1 MSEAEIL
8 QVPSPADFHVHLR
21 QGDMSALVTPH
32 VALGG
37 FKLAYVMPNTKP
49 PVTTTEQALAYKQT
63 LEAIDPRIE
72 YMMTLY
78 LSPELTPDEIRKAK
92 GAGIAGVKSYPRG
105 VTTNS
110 DSGIESYEVYYPV
123 FEAMQEVD
131 MVLNLHGEIP
141 SEARTNTCVLN
152 AEPQFLPHLRKLHAA
167 FPRLRIVLEH
177 ATTRAAVECV
187 KELGD
192 TVACSIT
199 AHHLALTVDD
209 WAGQSWNFCKPV
221 AKYPDDREALRDII
235 KEGHPRFFLGSDS
248 APHPP
253 SSKSNAMP
261 DSPCAAG
268 VYTSP
273 ILLPLVAHLLESFGA
288 LDRLADFVSNNGRR
302 FYKKELPV
310 AAPVVKLRRSPETVR
325 TQWTLGEEKVTPLAY
340 TDVIMMSAMD
350 ILPLSS
356 TSAWSYNSEVTNKM
370 VSNERNSSSESE
382 QSWNTPGLP
391 TLVSQAPQRPGLKH
405 LLLFTSLFIPIVFLP
420 YVPLR
425 RHLWQQTRQLEVLKS
440 HLGNQLSVTKENS
453 KKLAAA
459 IQENQQLRQ
468 EIQTLRP
475 ELQKLYAGLEELKK
489 GNRDKEVRDLNQAQ
503 WNQEILGAIERM
515 QKDTRPLT
523 PETFKQLS
531 EALVH
536 LAAFVEGEERRYGL
550 NQTLEDESHGVS
562 VMRTLAMRLLAVSGM
577 DSTYTAEEIKKTSIA
592 RLIHTMS
599 ADKVPA
605 MSTPELT
612 TPAAA
617 GSSKHEEDGK
627 GEAETL
633 ASEEVIELQAFIE
646 RREWIEDKI
655 RQLLEK
661 MPPIEV
667 FAGIQEL
674 LASSTTPITSLPTRE
689 ELAKWVAEH
698 DRIEHEAEQFDA
710 GDMSR
715 LKKFTKAATQRNLS
729 REDTD
734 LIEVTLTTLLALDRL
749 LHLLRGRAENL
760 ELMSIRL
767 TWEEQRLLAW
777 NEHQSILADLRAFIT
792 NKARWSTASLE
803 QTPQPSASASALDRR
818 LSSASNA
825 SGPPGDLTTRSSLSR
840 GSRYM
845 LGETLS
851 LDAAQL
857 STRLLGV
864 NKSVVA
870 SGKTLDKLIDSSHRK
885 PVPDEILDE
894 QDKIENESGSMQEA
908 GKFAMA
914 MVMQWKKSD
923 EIYGELKKDQSA
935 AATLKEEIE
944 NAKLQHPSQ
953 KLNESFSARSSA
965 LTSRLALVGDPA
977 TSRSFPRPTHP
988 LFPDQNASNM
998 ALTKLLSRELAI
1010 TSKAIREA
1018 AGSAAQYQTMV
1029 QNITEVEGLRDKMV
1043 ALVKQLEAITKHYT
1057 TGIPSQ
1063 DGDGSIPNVEDASC
1077 LNPTRHGAFLALLPA
1092 TLKEHDI
1099 ADQEASRSKAQCKT
1113 HLLKV
1118 GAAGIDPDLKSGVLD
1133 AMERLEK
1140 QQEITQVARKNVHDR
1155 IETMREARAIKAAV
1169 DVVQETTIGL
1179 RRQIIRSLQ
1188 HQRWKP
1194 QRVQDGRPMTPES
1207 PPPITAQ
1214 PLLTPS
1220 DAYLQADELT
1230 VQTSSTVEKP
1240 LLALAPSLG
1249 PSLSSALE
1257 DMQRSLTHRIREV
1270 RRLTALWES
1279 IKRQTAAMDA
1289 VRREAHNL
1297 EADLADLLYQYD
1309 TVLDQ
1314 STDGYSEHSEIVAR
1328 EASLKTLQDSTNE
1341 RAQQFVGTLSTRVP
1355 FIANSAHSEA
1365 FSLSSTNDDHDAPGR
1380 LPFALISLDDSV
1392 RADANAYAVSISGS
1406 LAQLSKKSNFLKIAL
1421 LAQGF
1426 ETAKKPV
1433 VDELAET
1440 SQVVAS
1446 IQSALDQLEGS
1457 EHEQPILN
1465 TLSSYENQI
1474 NILLRDFAPRVGS
1487 KFASVRH
1494 ALAKMTTAPGA
1505 NDPFVQ
1511 ERYLNSR
1518 SREVEKLAAMIES
1531 STRDLSAL
1539 ANRVM
1544 SMKLLET
1551 RRIEAE
1557 EAKAL
1562 ADLRA
1567 KEEAEERARLE
1578 AEIARFEEE
1587 ERKRKEQEE
1596 IQRAEAEKARL
1607 DAEEAARRAEEA
1619 RQLEKEAEQAR
1630 LKAEREAELL
1640 EQQRLRDEERAKV
1653 EAEKQR
1659 LEAEAQ
1665 AHREAEAA
1673 ARRELEEN
1681 RRREQETL
1689 SKIAAEREAH
1699 ETEQRKRRDTE
1710 TERLAEE
1717 AKLRAEVA
1725 RQESEILRL
1734 EEEIRKD
1741 RETRKSMDANGA
1753 DEFGPASAL
1762 VVVSPE
1768 GAMEDSAVFGT
1779 NAPHALGMSEDMIQ
1793 LKAKIAKIRSEL
1805 RDIGINALA
1814 RPSINA
1820 PFPAK
1825 TDVDKMRVRFLRL
1838 QKERSKLPDG
1848 SPDPLLN
1855 AELTSL
1861 KFEVDNSVILMAHL
1875 TRLTEFVKRLA
1886 VCDGALSELLNHVDS
1901 YPALPAMEDLVH
1913 HFSDPKDTPQ
1923 AQMTA
1928 RLKFTEDVIGRLKS
1942 CAESLS
1948 EDKRVVEE
1956 SKRIHQTWEELH
1968 DMAND
1973 CLLEMPSRPST
1984 STSINSMSVS
1994 SVKRRSL
2001 VPSSS
2006 GPSPL
2011 DLSTRRGPSTPR
2023 MNPSAS
2029 SSRAPSV
2036 SSSVRRPSSRI
2047 STRSVSGPMT
2057 MSTPKAPS
2065 SRPISTPGTGGLRV
2079 RERTTSTSS
2088 NVSTGIFGPS
2098 SRLLASTFSSR
2109 QRANRLGASLSTPP
2123 PMRPLSRGPSSS
2135 PPSYQAPIQGG
2146 SWSKARRPSY
2156 GGTLPRNFKS
2166 PPETPAPKPRRK
2178 YVPNPTNKLDVA
2190 VGAVVNQLP
2199 VDIGIE
2205 ASEDNWKDKS
2215 GKYWIGDD
2223 DPKLCYCRILRSETV
2238 MVRVGGGWVELSKFI
2253 KDHFADLFRLLPA
2266 TVTSPPQ
2273 ALQENGPKW
2282 ISSGT
2287 LLEDSDQTPTRRPRS
2302 AMAKPGTPEPKR
2314 APSRASPSPG
2324 IGAPTFKT
2332 PPVHAPGG
2340 GSRSSGTTNLT
2351 TESDYSSWARRS
2363 ANTWAIKAIG
2373 MAVIDVL

>member
-288 LDRLADFVSNNGRR
+288 LDRLADF
-302 FYKKELPV
+302 
-310 AAPVVKLRRSPETVR
+310 
-325 TQWTLGEEKVTPLAY
+325 
-340 TDVIMMSAMD
+340 
-350 ILPLSS
+350 
-356 TSAWSYNSEVTNKM
+356 
-370 VSNERNSSSESE
+370 
-382 QSWNTPGLP
+382 
-391 TLVSQAPQRPGLKH
+391 
-405 LLLFTSLFIPIVFLP
+405 
-420 YVPLR
+420 
-425 RHLWQQTRQLEVLKS
+425 
-440 HLGNQLSVTKENS
+440 LSVTKENS

-531 EALVH
+531 EALAH

-577 DSTYTAEEIKKTSIA
+577 DSTYTAEEIKKFYTSIA

-599 ADKVPA
+599 ADEVPA

-655 RQLLEK
+655 RLLEK

-803 QTPQPSASASALDRR
+803 QRPQPSASASAIDRR

-1099 ADQEASRSKAQCKT
+1099 ADQEASRSKAQCKA

-1446 IQSALDQLEGS
+1446 IQSALGQLEGS

-1465 TLSSYENQI
+1465 TLSSYEDQI
-1474 NILLRDFAPRVGS
+1474 NILLRDFAPRIGS

>member
-1 MSEAEIL
+1 
-8 QVPSPADFHVHLR
+8 
-21 QGDMSALVTPH
+21 
-32 VALGG
+32 
-37 FKLAYVMPNTKP
+37 
-49 PVTTTEQALAYKQT
+49 
-63 LEAIDPRIE
+63 
-72 YMMTLY
+72 
-78 LSPELTPDEIRKAK
+78 
-92 GAGIAGVKSYPRG
+92 
-105 VTTNS
+105 
-110 DSGIESYEVYYPV
+110 
-123 FEAMQEVD
+123 
-131 MVLNLHGEIP
+131 
-141 SEARTNTCVLN
+141 
-152 AEPQFLPHLRKLHAA
+152 
-167 FPRLRIVLEH
+167 
-177 ATTRAAVECV
+177 
-187 KELGD
+187 
-192 TVACSIT
+192 
-199 AHHLALTVDD
+199 
-209 WAGQSWNFCKPV
+209 
-221 AKYPDDREALRDII
+221 
-235 KEGHPRFFLGSDS
+235 
-248 APHPP
+248 
-253 SSKSNAMP
+253 
-261 DSPCAAG
+261 
-268 VYTSP
+268 
-273 ILLPLVAHLLESFGA
+273 
-288 LDRLADFVSNNGRR
+288 
-302 FYKKELPV
+302 
-310 AAPVVKLRRSPETVR
+310 
-325 TQWTLGEEKVTPLAY
+325 
-340 TDVIMMSAMD
+340 
-350 ILPLSS
+350 
-356 TSAWSYNSEVTNKM
+356 M
-370 VSNERNSSSESE
+370 VSTERNPTPEPE
-382 QSWNTPGLP
+382 QSWSNISLP
-391 TLVSQAPQRPGLKH
+391 TLVGQVPQRPGITH
-405 LLLFTSLFIPIVFLP
+405 LLLFTSLFVPLVFLP

-453 KKLAAA
+453 KKLADA
-459 IQENQQLRQ
+459 IKENQQLRQ
-468 EIQTLRP
+468 EIRTLHP
-475 ELQKLYAGLEELKK
+475 ELEKLRAGLEELRKE
-489 GNRDKEVRDLNQAQ
+489 NRDKEVRDLNQTQ

-536 LAAFVEGEERRYGL
+536 LAAFVEAEERRYGL
-550 NQTLEDESHGVS
+550 HPGGLEDESGGVG
-562 VMRTLAMRLLAVSGM
+562 VMRTLAMRLLSASGM
-577 DSTYTAEEIKKTSIA
+577 DYTHEEVRKA
-592 RLIHTMS
+592 N
-599 ADKVPA
+599 KVPA
-605 MSTPELT
+605 MPPLELT
-612 TPAAA
+612 PAPAA
-617 GSSKHEEDGK
+617 GSLIDAEDGK
-627 GEAETL
+627 GRAETL

-655 RQLLEK
+655 RLLEK

-667 FAGIQEL
+667 FAGIPEL

-689 ELAKWVAEH
+689 ELAKWVTEH
-698 DRIEHEAEQFDA
+698 DKIEQEAEQFDA

-777 NEHQSILADLRAFIT
+777 NEHQSTLTDLRAFIT
-792 NKARWSTASLE
+792 NRARWTAACFE
-803 QTPQPSASASALDRR
+803 QTPQPSASALDRR

-825 SGPPGDLTTRSSLSR
+825 SGPPGDITSTRSSLSR
-840 GSRYM
+840 GSRFM

-857 STRLLGV
+857 STRLLGLS
-864 NKSVVA
+864 KSVAA

-894 QDKIENESGSMQEA
+894 QDKIENESGATQEA
-908 GKFAMA
+908 GKFTMA

-923 EIYGELKKDQSA
+923 EIYGELKKDQA
-935 AATLKEEIE
+935 AAAILKEEIE
-944 NAKLQHPSQ
+944 NARLQHPSQ
-953 KLNESFSARSSA
+953 KLNESFTSRSAA
-965 LTSRLALVGDPA
+965 LTTRLSLVGDPA

-988 LFPDQNASNM
+988 LFPDQNAANM
-998 ALTKLLSRELAI
+998 ALMKLLSRELAV

-1018 AGSAAQYQTMV
+1018 ASSAAKYQTMV

-1043 ALVKQLEAITKHYT
+1043 ALVTRLEAITQHYT

-1092 TLKEHDI
+1092 TLKEHDN
-1099 ADQEASRSKAQCKT
+1099 ADEEANRSKAQCKA

-1118 GAAGIDPDLKSGVLD
+1118 GAAGIDPNLKSGVLA

-1140 QQEITQVARKNVHDR
+1140 QQEITQTARKNVHGR
-1155 IETMREARAIKAAV
+1155 IEIMRGARAIKASA
-1169 DVVQETTIGL
+1169 DTVQETTIAL
-1179 RRQIIRSLQ
+1179 RRQIIRALQ
-1188 HQRWKP
+1188 NQRWKP

-1207 PPPITAQ
+1207 PPPMVAQ

-1220 DAYLQADELT
+1220 DAFLQADVLT
-1230 VQTSSTVEKP
+1230 TQTSSTVEKP

-1249 PSLSSALE
+1249 TSLSSALE
-1257 DMQRSLTHRIREV
+1257 DMQQSLTRRIREV
-1270 RRLTALWES
+1270 RRLTSLWES
-1279 IKRQTAAMDA
+1279 VKRQTSAMDG

-1297 EADLADLLYQYD
+1297 EADLADLVYQYD

-1314 STDGYSEHSEIVAR
+1314 STDGYSAYSEIAAQ
-1328 EASLKTLQDSTNE
+1328 ESSLKTLLDTTNE

-1365 FSLSSTNDDHDAPGR
+1365 FTTSSTNEDPDAPGR

-1406 LAQLSKKSNFLKIAL
+1406 LAQLAKKSNYLKIAL

-1426 ETAKKPV
+1426 DTSKKPV
-1433 VDELAET
+1433 TEELAET
-1440 SQVVAS
+1440 SQLIAG
-1446 IQSALDQLEGS
+1446 IQAALDRLEGS
-1457 EHEQPILN
+1457 AHETPVLDTLSGYEDQVN
-1465 TLSSYENQI
+1465 TLLKNFS
-1474 NILLRDFAPRVGS
+1474 LRIGS
-1487 KFASVRH
+1487 KLASVRH
-1494 ALAKMTTAPGA
+1494 ALAKMTAAPGA

-1539 ANRVM
+1539 ANRV
-1544 SMKLLET
+1544 SSLKLLEAK
-1551 RRIEAE
+1551 RIEAE

-1562 ADLRA
+1562 ADLRT

-1607 DAEEAARRAEEA
+1607 EAEEAARRAEEE
-1619 RQLEKEAEQAR
+1619 RQREKEAEQAR

-1640 EQQRLRDEERAKV
+1640 EQHRLRDEERARV
-1653 EAEKQR
+1653 ETEKQQ
-1659 LEAEAQ
+1659 LEAEAR

-1681 RRREQETL
+1681 RKREQETL

-1699 ETEQRKRRDTE
+1699 ETEQRTRRNTE

-1725 RQESEILRL
+1725 RQEGEILRL

-1741 RETRKSMDANGA
+1741 REGRRSMDIAGA
-1753 DEFGPASAL
+1753 DEFGRISDNSASAL

-1768 GAMEDSAVFGT
+1768 GAMEGSEVFGFDS
-1779 NAPHALGMSEDMIQ
+1779 PHHSLTMSEDMIQ
-1793 LKAKIAKIRSEL
+1793 LKANIARIRSEL

-1820 PFPAK
+1820 PFPPK
-1825 TDVDKMRVRFLRL
+1825 TEVDKMRVRFLRL
-1838 QKERSKLPDG
+1838 QKERSKLPD
-1848 SPDPLLN
+1848 SSSDPLLN

-1875 TRLTEFVKRLA
+1875 SRLTEFVKRLA
-1886 VCDGALSELLNHVDS
+1886 VCDGALSELLNHIDS
-1901 YPALPAMEDLVH
+1901 YPALPAMDDLVH
-1913 HFSDPKDTPQ
+1913 HFSDPNEAPKS
-1923 AQMTA
+1923 QMTD
-1928 RLKFTEDVIGRLKS
+1928 RLKFTEDAINRLKS
-1942 CAESLS
+1942 CGESLS

-1956 SKRIHQTWEELH
+1956 SKRIQQTWEELH

-1984 STSINSMSVS
+1984 STSINSTSVS
-1994 SVKRRSL
+1994 SVRRRPL

-2006 GPSPL
+2006 APSPL

-2023 MNPSAS
+2023 MNTSTS
-2029 SSRAPSV
+2029 SSRAASV
-2036 SSSVRRPSSRI
+2036 SSSMRRPSSRI
-2047 STRSVSGPMT
+2047 STRSVSGPMGL
-2057 MSTPKAPS
+2057 STPKAS
-2065 SRPISTPGTGGLRV
+2065 GSRPISTPGTGGLRA
-2079 RERTTSTSS
+2079 RERTISTTSNAS
-2088 NVSTGIFGPS
+2088 NGIFSGVS
-2098 SRLLASTFSSR
+2098 SRLMASTFSSR
-2109 QRANRLGASLSTPP
+2109 QRANKSGANLSP
-2123 PMRPLSRGPSSS
+2123 PMRPLSRGPSPS
-2135 PPSYQAPIQGG
+2135 PPSYQTPVRGG
-2146 SWSKARRPSY
+2146 NWSKTGRPSF

-2166 PPETPAPKPRRK
+2166 PPSTPFPKPRRT
-2178 YVPNPTNKLDVA
+2178 YIPNPANKLDVA

-2205 ASEDNWKDKS
+2205 ALEDNWKDKS
-2215 GKYWIGDD
+2215 GKYWIGDE

-2253 KDHFADLFRLLPA
+2253 KDHFADLFCLLPVA
-2266 TVTSPPQ
+2266 SPPQ
-2273 ALQENGPKW
+2273 NEGPKW
-2282 ISSGT
+2282 ISSAT
-2287 LLEDSDQTPTRRPRS
+2287 LFEETEQTPTRRPRS
-2302 AMAKPGTPEPKR
+2302 ALGKPGTPEPRR

-2324 IGAPTFKT
+2324 APTFHT
-2332 PPVHAPGG
+2332 PPGISPNAATGS
-2340 GSRSSGTTNLT
+2340 SRSSPLTPIQFMRRVEDQGPRARPTSPLNRTTVRGRGQQPLGA
-2351 TESDYSSWARRS
+2351 SKPLAWR
-2363 ANTWAIKAIG
+2363 W
-2373 MAVIDVL
+2373 

>member
-1 MSEAEIL
+1 
-8 QVPSPADFHVHLR
+8 
-21 QGDMSALVTPH
+21 
-32 VALGG
+32 
-37 FKLAYVMPNTKP
+37 
-49 PVTTTEQALAYKQT
+49 
-63 LEAIDPRIE
+63 
-72 YMMTLY
+72 
-78 LSPELTPDEIRKAK
+78 
-92 GAGIAGVKSYPRG
+92 
-105 VTTNS
+105 
-110 DSGIESYEVYYPV
+110 
-123 FEAMQEVD
+123 
-131 MVLNLHGEIP
+131 
-141 SEARTNTCVLN
+141 
-152 AEPQFLPHLRKLHAA
+152 
-167 FPRLRIVLEH
+167 
-177 ATTRAAVECV
+177 
-187 KELGD
+187 
-192 TVACSIT
+192 
-199 AHHLALTVDD
+199 
-209 WAGQSWNFCKPV
+209 
-221 AKYPDDREALRDII
+221 
-235 KEGHPRFFLGSDS
+235 
-248 APHPP
+248 
-253 SSKSNAMP
+253 
-261 DSPCAAG
+261 
-268 VYTSP
+268 
-273 ILLPLVAHLLESFGA
+273 
-288 LDRLADFVSNNGRR
+288 
-302 FYKKELPV
+302 
-310 AAPVVKLRRSPETVR
+310 
-325 TQWTLGEEKVTPLAY
+325 
-340 TDVIMMSAMD
+340 
-350 ILPLSS
+350 
-356 TSAWSYNSEVTNKM
+356 
-370 VSNERNSSSESE
+370 
-382 QSWNTPGLP
+382 
-391 TLVSQAPQRPGLKH
+391 
-405 LLLFTSLFIPIVFLP
+405 
-420 YVPLR
+420 
-425 RHLWQQTRQLEVLKS
+425 
-440 HLGNQLSVTKENS
+440 
-453 KKLAAA
+453 
-459 IQENQQLRQ
+459 
-468 EIQTLRP
+468 
-475 ELQKLYAGLEELKK
+475 
-489 GNRDKEVRDLNQAQ
+489 
-503 WNQEILGAIERM
+503 
-515 QKDTRPLT
+515 
-523 PETFKQLS
+523 
-531 EALVH
+531 
-536 LAAFVEGEERRYGL
+536 
-550 NQTLEDESHGVS
+550 
-562 VMRTLAMRLLAVSGM
+562 
-577 DSTYTAEEIKKTSIA
+577 
-592 RLIHTMS
+592 MS
-599 ADKVPA
+599 ADKEHA
-605 MSTPELT
+605 MSPTPEP
-612 TPAAA
+612 TPDAAA
-617 GSSKHEEDGK
+617 GSSTNTEGEQ

-646 RREWIEDKI
+646 RREWIENKI
-655 RQLLEK
+655 RLLEK

-667 FAGIQEL
+667 FAGIPEL

-689 ELAKWVAEH
+689 ELVKWVAEH
-698 DRIEHEAEQFDA
+698 DKIEHEAEQFDA

-767 TWEEQRLLAW
+767 TWEEQRLLTW
-777 NEHQSILADLRAFIT
+777 NEHHSILADLRAFIT
-792 NKARWSTASLE
+792 NRARWSIASLE

-825 SGPPGDLTTRSSLSR
+825 SGPPGDLTSTRSSLSR
-840 GSRYM
+840 SSRYM

-851 LDAAQL
+851 LDAAQI
-857 STRLLGV
+857 STRLLAV

-870 SGKTLDKLIDSSHRK
+870 SGKSLDKLIDSSHRK

-894 QDKIENESGSMQEA
+894 QDKIENESGGMQEA

-923 EIYGELKKDQSA
+923 EIYGELKKDQAA
-935 AATLKEEIE
+935 AATLREEIE

-988 LFPDQNASNM
+988 LFPDQNVSNM
-998 ALTKLLSRELAI
+998 ALTKLLSKELAI

-1029 QNITEVEGLRDKMV
+1029 QNITEVEGLRDRMV
-1043 ALVKQLEAITKHYT
+1043 ELAEQLGAITKHYT

-1092 TLKEHDI
+1092 TIKEHDI
-1099 ADQEASRSKAQCKT
+1099 ADGEANQSKAKCKA
-1113 HLLKV
+1113 HLLRA
-1118 GAAGIDPDLKSGVLD
+1118 GTAGIDPDLKSGVLA

-1140 QQEITQVARKNVHDR
+1140 QQEIAQGARKNVHDR

-1169 DVVQETTIGL
+1169 DTVQETTISL
-1179 RRQIIRSLQ
+1179 RRQIIRCLQ

-1207 PPPITAQ
+1207 PPPVVAQ

-1220 DAYLQADELT
+1220 DAHLQADALT
-1230 VQTSSTVEKP
+1230 IQTSSTVEKP

-1270 RRLTALWES
+1270 RRLTSLWES
-1279 IKRQTAAMDA
+1279 IKRQTTAMDA

-1314 STDGYSEHSEIVAR
+1314 STDGYSEHSEIVTR
-1328 EASLKTLQDSTNE
+1328 EVSLKNMLDSTNE
-1341 RAQQFVGTLSTRVP
+1341 RAQQFVATLSTRVP

-1365 FSLSSTNDDHDAPGR
+1365 FGLSSTNDDHDAPGR

-1406 LAQLSKKSNFLKIAL
+1406 LAQLSKKSNYLKIAL

-1433 VDELAET
+1433 TDELAKT
-1440 SQVVAS
+1440 SQLLAI
-1446 IQSALDQLEGS
+1446 IQGALDKLEGS
-1457 EHEQPILN
+1457 EHDESVLDTLLGYEDQVS
-1465 TLSSYENQI
+1465 TLSK
-1474 NILLRDFAPRVGS
+1474 DFAPRIGS
-1487 KFASVRH
+1487 KLASVRH
-1494 ALAKMTTAPGA
+1494 ALTKMTTAPGA
-1505 NDPFVQ
+1505 SDPFVQ

-1539 ANRVM
+1539 ANRVV

-1562 ADLRA
+1562 ADSRA

-1587 ERKRKEQEE
+1587 ERRRKELEE

-1607 DAEEAARRAEEA
+1607 EAEEAARRAEEA
-1619 RQLEKEAEQAR
+1619 RQREKEAEQVR
-1630 LKAEREAELL
+1630 LKVEREAELL
-1640 EQQRLRDEERAKV
+1640 EQQRLRDEERARV
-1653 EAEKQR
+1653 EAEKQQ

-1689 SKIAAEREAH
+1689 SRIAAEREAH

-1710 TERLAEE
+1710 TERSAEE

-1725 RQESEILRL
+1725 RQEAEILRL
-1734 EEEIRKD
+1734 EEEIRND
-1741 RETRKSMDANGA
+1741 RETRKSMDAAGV
-1753 DEFGPASAL
+1753 DELGRPPIVPASAL

-1768 GAMEDSAVFGT
+1768 GAMEDSEVFGSDSSH
-1779 NAPHALGMSEDMIQ
+1779 HARPMSEEMIQ
-1793 LKAKIAKIRSEL
+1793 LKAKISRIRTEL

-1825 TDVDKMRVRFLRL
+1825 VEVDKMRVRFLRL
-1838 QKERSKLPDG
+1838 QKERSKLPD
-1848 SPDPLLN
+1848 SSSDPLLN

-1901 YPALPAMEDLVH
+1901 YPALPAMEDVVH
-1913 HFSDPKDTPQ
+1913 HFSDPKDTPH
-1923 AQMTA
+1923 AQMTS
-1928 RLKFTEDVIGRLKS
+1928 RLKFTEDAISRLKS

-1948 EDKRVVEE
+1948 DDKRVVEE
-1956 SKRIHQTWEELH
+1956 SRRIHQTWEELH

-1984 STSINSMSVS
+1984 SASINSTSVS
-1994 SVKRRSL
+1994 SVMRRPL

-2023 MNPSAS
+2023 MNPSVS

-2036 SSSVRRPSSRI
+2036 SSSIRRPSSRV
-2047 STRSVSGPMT
+2047 STRSVSGPMPV
-2057 MSTPKAPS
+2057 STPKAS
-2065 SRPISTPGTGGLRV
+2065 GSRPISTPGTGSLRI

-2088 NVSTGIFGPS
+2088 NASNGIFGPS

-2123 PMRPLSRGPSSS
+2123 PMRPQSRGPSSS
-2135 PPSYQAPIQGG
+2135 PPSYQAPMHGG
-2146 SWSKARRPSY
+2146 SWSKTRRPSY

-2166 PPETPAPKPRRK
+2166 PPETPAPKPRRT
-2178 YVPNPTNKLDVA
+2178 YIPNPTNKLDVA

-2253 KDHFADLFRLLPA
+2253 KDHFADLFRLIPA

-2273 ALQENGPKW
+2273 APQENGPRW
-2282 ISSGT
+2282 ISSTT
-2287 LLEDSDQTPTRRPRS
+2287 LLEEFDQTPTRRPRS
-2302 AMAKPGTPEPKR
+2302 ALGKPGTPEPKR
-2314 APSRASPSPG
+2314 APSRASPSP

-2332 PPVHAPGG
+2332 PPGMSPNAGT
-2340 GSRSSGTTNLT
+2340 GSSNSSPLTPIQFMRRVEDQGPRARPTSPLSRTTVRGRGQQPLG
-2351 TESDYSSWARRS
+2351 SSRPLAWR
-2363 ANTWAIKAIG
+2363 
-2373 MAVIDVL
+2373 L

>member
-1 MSEAEIL
+1 
-8 QVPSPADFHVHLR
+8 
-21 QGDMSALVTPH
+21 
-32 VALGG
+32 
-37 FKLAYVMPNTKP
+37 
-49 PVTTTEQALAYKQT
+49 
-63 LEAIDPRIE
+63 
-72 YMMTLY
+72 
-78 LSPELTPDEIRKAK
+78 
-92 GAGIAGVKSYPRG
+92 
-105 VTTNS
+105 
-110 DSGIESYEVYYPV
+110 
-123 FEAMQEVD
+123 
-131 MVLNLHGEIP
+131 
-141 SEARTNTCVLN
+141 
-152 AEPQFLPHLRKLHAA
+152 
-167 FPRLRIVLEH
+167 
-177 ATTRAAVECV
+177 
-187 KELGD
+187 
-192 TVACSIT
+192 
-199 AHHLALTVDD
+199 
-209 WAGQSWNFCKPV
+209 
-221 AKYPDDREALRDII
+221 
-235 KEGHPRFFLGSDS
+235 
-248 APHPP
+248 
-253 SSKSNAMP
+253 
-261 DSPCAAG
+261 
-268 VYTSP
+268 
-273 ILLPLVAHLLESFGA
+273 
-288 LDRLADFVSNNGRR
+288 
-302 FYKKELPV
+302 
-310 AAPVVKLRRSPETVR
+310 
-325 TQWTLGEEKVTPLAY
+325 
-340 TDVIMMSAMD
+340 
-350 ILPLSS
+350 
-356 TSAWSYNSEVTNKM
+356 
-370 VSNERNSSSESE
+370 
-382 QSWNTPGLP
+382 
-391 TLVSQAPQRPGLKH
+391 
-405 LLLFTSLFIPIVFLP
+405 
-420 YVPLR
+420 
-425 RHLWQQTRQLEVLKS
+425 
-440 HLGNQLSVTKENS
+440 
-453 KKLAAA
+453 
-459 IQENQQLRQ
+459 
-468 EIQTLRP
+468 
-475 ELQKLYAGLEELKK
+475 
-489 GNRDKEVRDLNQAQ
+489 
-503 WNQEILGAIERM
+503 
-515 QKDTRPLT
+515 
-523 PETFKQLS
+523 
-531 EALVH
+531 
-536 LAAFVEGEERRYGL
+536 
-550 NQTLEDESHGVS
+550 
-562 VMRTLAMRLLAVSGM
+562 
-577 DSTYTAEEIKKTSIA
+577 
-592 RLIHTMS
+592 MS
-599 ADKVPA
+599 ADKELS
-605 MSTPELT
+605 MSPTPEPT
-612 TPAAA
+612 TTIAA
-617 GSSKHEEDGK
+617 GSSTNAEDGK

-646 RREWIEDKI
+646 RREWIENKI
-655 RQLLEK
+655 RLLEK

-667 FAGIQEL
+667 FEGIPEL

-698 DRIEHEAEQFDA
+698 DKIEHEAEQFDA

-777 NEHQSILADLRAFIT
+777 NEHQSILTDLRAFIT
-792 NKARWSTASLE
+792 NRARWSTASLE
-803 QTPQPSASASALDRR
+803 QTPQPSASALDRR

-825 SGPPGDLTTRSSLSR
+825 SGPPGDRDLTSTRSSLSR

-851 LDAAQL
+851 LDAAQI

-894 QDKIENESGSMQEA
+894 QDKIENESGGMQEA

-923 EIYGELKKDQSA
+923 EIYGELKKDQVA
-935 AATLKEEIE
+935 AATLREEIE
-944 NAKLQHPSQ
+944 NAKLQRPNQ

-977 TSRSFPRPTHP
+977 TSRSFPRPIHP

-998 ALTKLLSRELAI
+998 ALTKLLSKELAI

-1029 QNITEVEGLRDKMV
+1029 QNIVEVEGLRDKMV
-1043 ALVKQLEAITKHYT
+1043 ELARQLEAITKHYT

-1092 TLKEHDI
+1092 TLKEHDS
-1099 ADQEASRSKAQCKT
+1099 ADEEANRSKAQCKA

-1118 GAAGIDPDLKSGVLD
+1118 GTAGIDPDLKSGVLA

-1140 QQEITQVARKNVHDR
+1140 QQDITQSARKNVQDR
-1155 IETMREARAIKAAV
+1155 IETMRQARAVKAAV
-1169 DVVQETTIGL
+1169 DAVQDTTTSL

-1207 PPPITAQ
+1207 PPPVLAQ
-1214 PLLTPS
+1214 LLLTPS
-1220 DAYLQADELT
+1220 DAHLQADALT

-1249 PSLSSALE
+1249 PNLSSALE

-1270 RRLTALWES
+1270 RRLTSLWES

-1309 TVLDQ
+1309 TILDQ
-1314 STDGYSEHSEIVAR
+1314 STDGYSERNEIVAR
-1328 EASLKTLQDSTNE
+1328 EASLKNLLDSTNE

-1406 LAQLSKKSNFLKIAL
+1406 LAQLLKKSNYLKIAL

-1433 VDELAET
+1433 MEELVET
-1440 SQVVAS
+1440 SQLVAS
-1446 IQSALDQLEGS
+1446 IQGALNRLEGS
-1457 EHEQPILN
+1457 EHEEPILD
-1465 TLSSYENQI
+1465 TLSSYEDQI
-1474 NILLRDFAPRVGS
+1474 NALLKDFPPRIGS
-1487 KFASVRH
+1487 KVISVRH

-1505 NDPFVQ
+1505 SDPFVQ

-1539 ANRVM
+1539 ANRVV

-1557 EAKAL
+1557 EAKAH

-1587 ERKRKEQEE
+1587 ERKRKELEE
-1596 IQRAEAEKARL
+1596 IQRTEAEKARL
-1607 DAEEAARRAEEA
+1607 EAEEAARRAEEA
-1619 RQLEKEAEQAR
+1619 RQREKEAEQTR
-1630 LKAEREAELL
+1630 LKAERELELL

-1681 RRREQETL
+1681 RRREQQTL

-1725 RQESEILRL
+1725 RQEGEILRL

-1741 RETRKSMDANGA
+1741 RETRKSMDAAGV
-1753 DEFGPASAL
+1753 DELGRPPTTPASAL

-1768 GAMEDSAVFGT
+1768 GAMEDSEVFGSDS
-1779 NAPHALGMSEDMIQ
+1779 PHHVRPMSEEMIQ
-1793 LKAKIAKIRSEL
+1793 LKAKIARIRSEL

-1825 TDVDKMRVRFLRL
+1825 AEVDKMRVRFLRL

-1923 AQMTA
+1923 AQMAT
-1928 RLKFTEDVIGRLKS
+1928 RLKFTEDAISRLKS

-1948 EDKRVVEE
+1948 DDKRVVEE

-1984 STSINSMSVS
+1984 STSINSTSVS
-1994 SVKRRSL
+1994 SVRRRPL

-2006 GPSPL
+2006 APSPL

-2023 MNPSAS
+2023 MNAS
-2029 SSRAPSV
+2029 TSSTRAPSV
-2036 SSSVRRPSSRI
+2036 SSSIRRPSSRI

-2057 MSTPKAPS
+2057 MSTPKTS
-2065 SRPISTPGTGGLRV
+2065 SNRPISTPATGGLRV

-2088 NVSTGIFGPS
+2088 NLSNGIFGPS

-2123 PMRPLSRGPSSS
+2123 PMRPQSRGPSSS
-2135 PPSYQAPIQGG
+2135 PPSYQTPVHGG
-2146 SWSKARRPSY
+2146 TWSKTRRPSY

-2166 PPETPAPKPRRK
+2166 PPETPAPKPRRT

-2253 KDHFADLFRLLPA
+2253 KDHFADLFRLIPA

-2273 ALQENGPKW
+2273 APPETAPKW
-2282 ISSGT
+2282 ISSAT
-2287 LLEDSDQTPTRRPRS
+2287 LLEDSDQTPRRPRS
-2302 AMAKPGTPEPKR
+2302 ALGKPGTPEPKR

-2332 PPVHAPGG
+2332 PPGMGPNAGT
-2340 GSRSSGTTNLT
+2340 GSSHSSPLTPIQFMRRVEDQGPRARPTSPLSRTTVRARGQQPLGPSRPLT
-2351 TESDYSSWARRS
+2351 WRR
-2363 ANTWAIKAIG
+2363 
-2373 MAVIDVL
+2373 

>member
-1 MSEAEIL
+1 
-8 QVPSPADFHVHLR
+8 
-21 QGDMSALVTPH
+21 
-32 VALGG
+32 
-37 FKLAYVMPNTKP
+37 
-49 PVTTTEQALAYKQT
+49 
-63 LEAIDPRIE
+63 
-72 YMMTLY
+72 
-78 LSPELTPDEIRKAK
+78 
-92 GAGIAGVKSYPRG
+92 
-105 VTTNS
+105 
-110 DSGIESYEVYYPV
+110 
-123 FEAMQEVD
+123 
-131 MVLNLHGEIP
+131 
-141 SEARTNTCVLN
+141 
-152 AEPQFLPHLRKLHAA
+152 
-167 FPRLRIVLEH
+167 
-177 ATTRAAVECV
+177 
-187 KELGD
+187 
-192 TVACSIT
+192 
-199 AHHLALTVDD
+199 
-209 WAGQSWNFCKPV
+209 
-221 AKYPDDREALRDII
+221 
-235 KEGHPRFFLGSDS
+235 
-248 APHPP
+248 
-253 SSKSNAMP
+253 
-261 DSPCAAG
+261 
-268 VYTSP
+268 
-273 ILLPLVAHLLESFGA
+273 
-288 LDRLADFVSNNGRR
+288 
-302 FYKKELPV
+302 
-310 AAPVVKLRRSPETVR
+310 
-325 TQWTLGEEKVTPLAY
+325 
-340 TDVIMMSAMD
+340 
-350 ILPLSS
+350 
-356 TSAWSYNSEVTNKM
+356 
-370 VSNERNSSSESE
+370 
-382 QSWNTPGLP
+382 
-391 TLVSQAPQRPGLKH
+391 
-405 LLLFTSLFIPIVFLP
+405 
-420 YVPLR
+420 
-425 RHLWQQTRQLEVLKS
+425 
-440 HLGNQLSVTKENS
+440 
-453 KKLAAA
+453 
-459 IQENQQLRQ
+459 
-468 EIQTLRP
+468 
-475 ELQKLYAGLEELKK
+475 
-489 GNRDKEVRDLNQAQ
+489 
-503 WNQEILGAIERM
+503 
-515 QKDTRPLT
+515 
-523 PETFKQLS
+523 
-531 EALVH
+531 
-536 LAAFVEGEERRYGL
+536 
-550 NQTLEDESHGVS
+550 
-562 VMRTLAMRLLAVSGM
+562 
-577 DSTYTAEEIKKTSIA
+577 
-592 RLIHTMS
+592 MS

-655 RQLLEK
+655 RLLEK

-674 LASSTTPITSLPTRE
+674 LASSTAPITSLPTRE

-803 QTPQPSASASALDRR
+803 QTPQPSASASAIDRR

-1465 TLSSYENQI
+1465 TLSI
-1474 NILLRDFAPRVGS
+1474 
-1487 KFASVRH
+1487 RH

-1699 ETEQRKRRDTE
+1699 ELNNASAAIRRQSDWPRKPSFV
-1710 TERLAEE
+1710 L
-1717 AKLRAEVA
+1717 K
-1725 RQESEILRL
+1725 
-1734 EEEIRKD
+1734 KD

-1779 NAPHALGMSEDMIQ
+1779 NAPHALDQVRTS
-1793 LKAKIAKIRSEL
+1793 RH
-1805 RDIGINALA
+1805 RINALA

-2332 PPVHAPGG
+2332 PPGMGPNTGTGSSNSSPLTPIQFMRRVEDQGPRARPTSPLSRTTVRGRGG
-2340 GSRSSGTTNLT
+2340 QQTLGPSRPLA
-2351 TESDYSSWARRS
+2351 WR
-2363 ANTWAIKAIG
+2363 
-2373 MAVIDVL
+2373 